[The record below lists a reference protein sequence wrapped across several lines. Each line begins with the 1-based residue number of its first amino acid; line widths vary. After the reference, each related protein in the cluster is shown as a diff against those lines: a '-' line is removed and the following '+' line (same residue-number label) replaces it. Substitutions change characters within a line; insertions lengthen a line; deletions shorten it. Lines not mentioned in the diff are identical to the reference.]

1 MKVREGLAAVLAVV
15 LAACSAAAQN
25 PSGSPSLPASQ
36 TPPASQTLPTPPT
49 TTPAPQTTAPVQIP
63 SSTQNPQVTRVP
75 PGTPAT
81 QSPGYRIGPEDVLAI
96 SVWDNKDVDNVVFVR
111 PDGKIS
117 LPILGEV
124 QAGGLT
130 VGELINQLNELYG
143 QTIKGAQ
150 VTVLVKEIRSRTVF
164 FVGGVGKAGAMQLT
178 QPMNILQGISIMGG
192 VAPAADLEGSF
203 VLREGK
209 TIPVNLVQLMKGDVS
224 QNIGLEPGD
233 TVVVPIAD
241 VIYVQGEVKKPG
253 IVKSSKDMTIV
264 KAIAEAGGFTD
275 LAAPARVTLLRG
287 SSTKKQNVR
296 VNVDAMIKDPK
307 AAPDMPLQPN
317 DIVIVP
323 QRLF

>member
-1 MKVREGLAAVLAVV
+1 MKAREGLAAVLAVA
-15 LAACSAAAQN
+15 LSACPAAAQN
-25 PSGSPSLPASQ
+25 PSGSQSLPASQ
-36 TPPASQTLPTPPT
+36 TPPASQTAPTPPAT
-49 TTPAPQTTAPVQIP
+49 SAPQTTPPVQVP
-63 SSTQNPQVTRVP
+63 SSSQNPQVTRGP

-81 QSPGYRIGPEDVLAI
+81 QSPGYRIGPEDILAI

-130 VGELINQLNELYG
+130 VGELINQLNEQYG

-164 FVGGVGKAGAMQLT
+164 FVGGVGKPGAMQLT
-178 QPMNILQGISIMGG
+178 QPLNLLQGISIMGG
-192 VAPAADLEGSF
+192 VSPAADLENSF
-203 VLREGK
+203 VLRAGK
-209 TIPVNLVQLMKGDVS
+209 NIPVNLTQLMKGDVS

-253 IVKSSKDMTIV
+253 IVKASKEMTIV

-287 SSTKKQNVR
+287 GTTKKQNVR
-296 VNVDAMIKDPK
+296 VNVEAMIKDPK
-307 AAPDMPLQPN
+307 AAPDMPLEAN